1 MLSYVG
7 QAGSGPLMSNVRQPE
22 NHMSLPSEIESFALM
37 HGLNFKRENSGGGTA
52 HEYVY
57 SQDMAKRYAYS
68 QTWDASK
75 PKVLWVM
82 LNPGTGE
89 TEKRRR
95 NTLERCKLW
104 SSEWGFGGLFIGNV
118 FATRTKSAK
127 ELITRG
133 KETDQQNEAALRLLK
148 ATAAET
154 VVAWGSKGSRQD
166 RARLLAPLLEGAV
179 CLGFTASGEPR
190 HPLYVPKVTSRTRW
204 VSSA

>member
-1 MLSYVG
+1 MAS
-7 QAGSGPLMSNVRQPE
+7 
-22 NHMSLPSEIESFALM
+22 PSEIERFSST
-37 HGLNFKRENSGGGTA
+37 HGLKFRRETSADGAA
-52 HEYVY
+52 HEYAY

-89 TEKRRR
+89 TEERRR

-127 ELITRG
+127 ELANQD
-133 KETDQQNEAALRLLK
+133 KEPDQKNEAALRLLK
-148 ATAAET
+148 AVATET
-154 VVAWGSKGSRQD
+154 VVAWGSKGRHHG
-166 RARLLAPLLEGAV
+166 RAKLLAPLLEGAA
-179 CLGFTASGEPR
+179 CLGLTASGEPR
-190 HPLYVPKVTSRTRW
+190 HPLYVPKVTSRRTW
-204 VSSA
+204 GSSPSRAPTA

>member
-1 MLSYVG
+1 
-7 QAGSGPLMSNVRQPE
+7 
-22 NHMSLPSEIESFALM
+22 M
-37 HGLNFKRENSGGGTA
+37 HGLKFKRESSADGAA
-52 HEYVY
+52 HEYSY

-89 TEKRRR
+89 TEERRR

-127 ELITRG
+127 ELANQS
-133 KETDQQNEAALRLLK
+133 KEPDQKNEADCCCQ
-148 ATAAET
+148 
-154 VVAWGSKGSRQD
+154 RQ
-166 RARLLAPLLEGAV
+166 
-179 CLGFTASGEPR
+179 
-190 HPLYVPKVTSRTRW
+190 
-204 VSSA
+204 